1 MTLGPANETK
11 REEPAMPSETK
22 TVPQVSI
29 ILIRETAE
37 QMSGSGCC
45 GRVAGDPD
53 LTGSGDAFREVRRQ
67 QEAFG
72 ILHRAVVEFF
82 SEQQQRGELTI
93 VTVDP
98 RNQPYLIPKL
108 VKDVWRYRPG
118 WGKGLCST
126 LQFFSLPAV
135 IVNGRILSRRGRLL
149 DPDALC
155 HAVNEILTAS
165 KSQSLRQE
173 YS

>member
-1 MTLGPANETK
+1 M
-11 REEPAMPSETK
+11 RSETN
-22 TVPQVSI
+22 TIPQVSI

-45 GRVAGDPD
+45 GRVEGDPRPA
-53 LTGSGDAFREVRRQ
+53 GGGDAFREVRRR

-72 ILHRAVVEFF
+72 ILHRAIVEFF
-82 SEQQQRGELTI
+82 AAEQQRNELTI

-108 VKDVWRYRPG
+108 LKDVWRYRPG
-118 WGKGLCST
+118 WGTGLCT
-126 LQFFSLPAV
+126 ALQFFSLPAV
-135 IVNGRILSRRGRLL
+135 IVNGRILSCRGRLL

-155 HAVNEILTAS
+155 HAVNEILAAANA
-165 KSQSLRQE
+165 QSLRRE

>member
-1 MTLGPANETK
+1 
-11 REEPAMPSETK
+11 MPSETNP
-22 TVPQVSI
+22 VPKVSI

-45 GRVAGDPD
+45 GRIAGDSCR
-53 LTGSGDAFREVRRQ
+53 TGSGDAFREVRLQ

-82 SEQQQRGELTI
+82 AAERQRGELTI

-98 RNQPYLIPKL
+98 RNQPYLVPKL
-108 VKDVWRYRPG
+108 VKDVWHYRPG

-135 IVNGRILSRRGRLL
+135 IVNGRILSCRSRSL

-155 HAVNEILTAS
+155 HAVNEILAAS
-165 KSQSLRQE
+165 NA
-173 YS
+173 